1 MLNKKGVSPVVAIA
15 LLLVTAVVAVVGF
28 QGWFETYSS
37 GVFVKVEQ
45 DSESG
50 NMNTQIEALVG
61 SNLYIKNGYDNL
73 TITDIKV
80 NGRSCNITQSYTDN
94 ITEID
99 LGNCTDNL
107 TTSTPEIVVITD
119 NGILSKKIFVKEQE
133 ILPKVIT
140 YSACPTTNF
149 VDEFNGVDGDLP
161 NTMWWK
167 PKFGAYATINN
178 SMLYV
183 PINNYGIKSN
193 FSLIGDFDIN
203 IHWEYKSMS
212 SPAYC
217 YFTVSN
223 DSVITGSSKKVYVY
237 RESNTHSVTSDG
249 TSFFNHAHSWNSGY
263 FRLNRVGS
271 DISVYESSDGVS
283 WAGGFF
289 RTFTN
294 VMSSKAY
301 VSIHCGSSPTFDFSF
316 DNFTIV
322 SADSVEN
329 LLCED

>member
-149 VDEFNGVDGDLP
+149 VDDFSGADGDLP
-161 NTMWWK
+161 NTMWWRTLAGY
-167 PKFGAYATINN
+167 PIINN
-178 SMLYV
+178 SQLYFKNTSYDV
-183 PINNYGIKSN
+183 ISN
-193 FSLIGDFDIN
+193 FTLVGDFDIQVYWTFDSLPSDSNGYFQILNDSN
-203 IHWEYKSMS
+203 ILNSPKNVRWYRASLLDRNVVTDGNNYYYTPDNWPEAYFRFKRVGNNIECYKSE
-212 SPAYC
+212 A
-217 YFTVSN
+217 
-223 DSVITGSSKKVYVY
+223 GSSW
-237 RESNTHSVTSDG
+237 THSHTFSNAFSENKLYVRLYTGGSA
-249 TSFFNHAHSWNSGY
+249 NPI
-263 FRLNRVGS
+263 FR
-271 DISVYESSDGVS
+271 
-283 WAGGFF
+283 
-289 RTFTN
+289 
-294 VMSSKAY
+294 
-301 VSIHCGSSPTFDFSF
+301 F
-316 DNFTIV
+316 DNFKINSV
-322 SADSVEN
+322 DSVEN